1 MNKSKLFEKYVLN
14 NNVEVSNRLV
24 VAPITLFS
32 SNVDGSINDEERKY
46 LKIRGKD
53 IGIYILGSTSISPE
67 GISAIT
73 QPRAFSEKD
82 LPSLTERAKIIKS
95 QGALAIVQINH
106 RGALASRDLGLPPVA
121 PSSDMAKKVL
131 EFKGMPSDNIH
142 ELTDNE
148 IKKIIEK
155 FAYVTELSIKAG
167 YDGIELHGAN
177 NYLLQQFFSPY
188 TNRRTDYWGGS
199 DEKRMNFPL
208 KVVNAVCKMREKYNR
223 PDFIIGYRLS
233 PEEPYEGG
241 INMDNTLE
249 LVKALVSKPIQYIHI
264 SQKNY
269 FQKAR
274 KGNCAGQERLK
285 LIHNITQKKLA
296 LIGVGGLLSEK
307 DINSAMDTGFT
318 EFIGVGKASI
328 LNEDLG
334 ILLKSG
340 KGDKLNLELDTEHPE
355 KYNIPTN
362 LWKMCLTGQDWL
374 PPLKGKINN
383 NNK

>member
-24 VAPITLFS
+24 VAPLSLFS
-32 SNVDGSINDEERKY
+32 SNVDGSINDEERNY
-46 LKIRGKD
+46 LKYRGKG
-53 IGIYILGSTSISPE
+53 IGIYILGSTAISPE

-82 LPSLTERAKIIKS
+82 LPSLKERAKIIKS
-95 QGALAIVQINH
+95 QGALAIAQINH
-106 RGALASRDLGLPPVA
+106 RGALASKELGLPPVA
-121 PSSDMAKKVL
+121 PSSDIAKKIL
-131 EFKGMPSDNIH
+131 KSNDMPYDNIH

-167 YDGIELHGAN
+167 YDGIEIHGAN
-177 NYLLQQFFSPY
+177 NYLLQQFYSPY
-188 TNRRTDYWGGS
+188 TNRRTDDWGGS
-199 DEKRMNFPL
+199 EGKRMNFPI
-208 KVVNAVCKMREKYNR
+208 KVVNAVCQMREKYNR

-241 INMDNTLE
+241 INMDDTLK
-249 LVKALVSKPIQYIHI
+249 LIKSLLSKPIQYIHI

-274 KGNCAGQERLK
+274 NGEGAGQERLK
-285 LIHNITQKKLA
+285 LIHNITKGKVA

-307 DINSAMDTGFT
+307 DLNSAIDTGFT
-318 EFIGVGKASI
+318 EFIGVGKASM
-328 LNEDLG
+328 LNKDLG
-334 ILLKSG
+334 FLLKHG
-340 KGDKLNLELDTEHPE
+340 NGDKLNLELDPECPE
-355 KYNIPTN
+355 KYNIPSN
-362 LWKMCLTGQDWL
+362 LWKMCLIGEEWL
-374 PPLKGKINN
+374 PPIKGK
-383 NNK
+383 NNKNK